1 MKKTA
6 LWIAFVLVTVFQF
19 QAQSQTPSQ
28 VPKSLGL
35 PGDNFNLYAALK
47 VFQESKTLEA
57 FERSINDPEKKINN
71 LDLNGDDQI
80 DYIRVEDKV
89 KDNVHSITLKV
100 GLDKNEEQ
108 DIAVFVV
115 TRESDKKVFVQVVG
129 DEDLYGKNYIIEPN
143 YEEKERPNPGFQ
155 SEFADEYVPA
165 TRNNIT
171 YVEVASWPIVQY
183 IYVPTYNPWV
193 SYWGW
198 NRYPQW
204 WSPWRP
210 YSWHWYAGFHY
221 NYFNIYFGYYH
232 RTNVYRNPHWYS
244 WHYGNNGW
252 RSRSVIYV
260 NRSQQGYYRTTYSRP
275 QTFDM
280 GYRVSR
286 DRVPANMRP
295 VMNRPGRAPFPSAR
309 PMPSTR
315 PMPAARPMPGNVRP
329 SNNGG
334 RGSREMQQEP
344 PGRGSRELNNN
355 GNGRGRGN
363 GNGRGNDNR
372 PSRHYN

>member
-1 MKKTA
+1 MKKTEI
-6 LWIAFVLVTVFQF
+6 WMAFFLAAVIQV

-57 FERSINDPEKKINN
+57 FERAINDPEKKINN

-100 GLDKNEEQ
+100 GLDKSEDQ

-115 TRESDKKVFVQVVG
+115 TRESEKKVYVQVVG

-143 YEEKERPNPGFQ
+143 YEGNERPNPGFQ
-155 SEFADEYVPA
+155 SEFAEEYIPA
-165 TRNNIT
+165 ARNNIT
-171 YVEVASWPIVQY
+171 YVEVANWPIVQY
-183 IYVPTYNPWV
+183 IYVPAYNPWV
-193 SYWGW
+193 SNWGW

-204 WSPWRP
+204 WRPRRP

-221 NYFNIYFGYYH
+221 NYFNIYFGYYR
-232 RTNVYRNPHWYS
+232 RTNVYRNPGWYK

-252 RSRSVIYV
+252 RSRSPIYV
-260 NRSQQGYYRTTYSRP
+260 NRYQQGYFRTTYSRP
-275 QTFDM
+275 QSFSV

-286 DRVPANMRP
+286 ERVPVNMRP
-295 VMNRPGRAPFPSAR
+295 AVYPPR
-309 PMPSTR
+309 PMPSNR
-315 PMPAARPMPGNVRP
+315 EMRQEPH
-329 SNNGG
+329 G
-334 RGSREMQQEP
+334 RGSREF
-344 PGRGSRELNNN
+344 NN
-355 GNGRGRGN
+355 NGRGRGN
-363 GNGRGNDNR
+363 GNGRGKDNR
-372 PSRHYN
+372 ASRHYN

>member
-6 LWIAFVLVTVFQF
+6 IWMFLFFATGLQL
-19 QAQSQTPSQ
+19 QAQSQTQ
-28 VPKSLGL
+28 TQTPKSLGL

-47 VFQESKTLEA
+47 VFQESKTLED
-57 FERSINDPEKKINN
+57 FERAINDSSKKINN

-89 KDNVHSITLKV
+89 KSNVHSITLKV
-100 GLDKNEEQ
+100 RVEKEEDQ

-115 TRESDKKVFVQVVG
+115 SKESDQKVYIQVVG
-129 DEDLYGKNYIIEPN
+129 DEDLYGKDYIIEPN
-143 YEEKERPNPGFQ
+143 YEVKERPNPGFQ
-155 SEFADEYVPA
+155 SEFNEPYVPA
-165 TRNNIT
+165 TKNIVT

-198 NRYPQW
+198 NNYPPW

-221 NYFNIYFGYYH
+221 NYFNFYFGYYR
-232 RTNVYRNPHWYS
+232 RTNVYRNPNWYG

-260 NRSQQGYYRTTYSRP
+260 NRSRKGYYRTTYSRP
-275 QTFDM
+275 QTFNM
-280 GYRVSR
+280 GYWVSR
-286 DRVPANMRP
+286 NRVPVNMRP
-295 VMNRPGRAPFPSAR
+295 AVYPSSRPMPTTRPIPTTR

-315 PMPAARPMPGNVRP
+315 PVPANRPMPGNVRP
-329 SNNGG
+329 ANNG
-334 RGSREMQQEP
+334 
-344 PGRGSRELNNN
+344 GRGSRELNNN
-355 GNGRGRGN
+355 GNGRGRSN